1 MAKHN
6 NKGVGHWKKRKAIAM
21 YLNRR
26 QSRASF
32 AEDNSNAFILSTES
46 NNYLTTEDGFL
57 LETEVI

>member
-1 MAKHN
+1 MGKNN

-26 QSRASF
+26 QSRAAF
-32 AEDNSNAFILSTES
+32 LADNSNSFTLTTES

-57 LETEVI
+57 LETEVL